1 MTNYERTV
9 REQVIQ
15 GNTIHGIAKL
25 TGVSWDK
32 VYKDL
37 KKYGIRTKRAH
48 KPLRE
53 DKELIIELYKTLT
66 AQEIADKWETSA
78 NAVRTQLSRW
88 GVTKR

>member
-1 MTNYERTV
+1 MTNYERTL

-15 GNTIHGIAKL
+15 GNTIHGIAEM

-37 KKYGIRTKRAH
+37 KKMGLKTKRAH

-53 DKELIIELYKTLT
+53 DKDLIIELYKTLT

-78 NAVRTQLSRW
+78 KAVRAQLSRW
-88 GVTKR
+88 GVKKR